1 MNEYLVEDEYSFYE
15 IDPECK
21 IGMYQEKKENGR
33 SKKPERASAMSGV
46 CGNKDVLK
54 REECGNE
61 EGCSRNLCVK
71 RDMNKRRNSRR
82 RCHNCSC
89 LFLIILLLKKLE

>member
-61 EGCSRNLCVK
+61 EGCSRNLCV